1 MYTFRFIYVNMYLD
15 KRRQIANCNNTFS
28 LSKIIRTYMIYLPL
42 SNNKIYQNIYQLDT
56 DCYY

>member
-15 KRRQIANCNNTFS
+15 KRRQIANCDNPFS